1 MRRAHTN
8 TTSHTGPCH
17 EHTHSRKQGCTGL
30 HCAAH
35 SATSIAPIDVG
46 GDMAAPSLSLHPIG
60 LSAPDGSV
68 CVGGGARG
76 HTILT
81 KCTLAATAHLAATT
95 PPTSLPSFPNVVA
108 TTAHG
113 TAHRLTYPTRVH
125 RKENHQSPDEHQ
137 WQRLRG
143 VPSASR
149 VARRTGRE
157 GRRAQGRTESSTR
170 ELKTYNTDAS
180 RLPPPQ
186 HTAG

>member
-8 TTSHTGPCH
+8 APSHTGPCH

-68 CVGGGARG
+68 GGGGGRG

-81 KCTLAATAHLAATT
+81 KCTLAAAAHLAAKT
-95 PPTSLPSFPNVVA
+95 PPTSLPSFPVVV
-108 TTAHG
+108 TPAHG

-125 RKENHQSPDEHQ
+125 RKENHQSPYEHQ

-157 GRRAQGRTESSTR
+157 GRRTRGRTESSTR
-170 ELKTYNTDAS
+170 ELKKYNTDAS